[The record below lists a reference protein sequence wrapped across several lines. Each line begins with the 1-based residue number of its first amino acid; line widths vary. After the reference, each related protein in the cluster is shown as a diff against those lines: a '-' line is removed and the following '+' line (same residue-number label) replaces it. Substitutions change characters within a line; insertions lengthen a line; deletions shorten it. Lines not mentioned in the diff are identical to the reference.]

1 MSEKRTSDGLIYL
14 ASPYSHDDTQIRDG
28 RFREVCKWA
37 ARFMRAGKLIF
48 SPIAHTHPIAMA
60 GELPTGWAF
69 WQKYDHAQLDAAS
82 EMWVLMLD
90 GWDKSKGVQGEIEYM
105 KVKGKPIRYI
115 DPICEPTDDRFP
127 SPEFF
132 RDTLTAT
139 PTPPQP
145 GEPGGELPWVE
156 AEGEFR
162 RWLFSEGPVDG
173 DDCRELAAK
182 ASDFYSKAWLKAG
195 DGEVEE
201 VRRENA
207 ELRNECANKALEIIR
222 LKVKA
227 DDWDGMKGG
236 WESMGDMLAERT
248 KEAND
253 LAQQLTTSQATIAER
268 DAEIAQLRFRLLS
281 AAGDDLCRLSQEEIK
296 AYTSGAVQIPPK
308 EEFIPSCE
316 RFHAQIAA
324 GPGVLTNCLTL
335 AQLIAENASLE
346 KRLAEAEA
354 FLKLFRSYV
363 DARENHPMVAGEM
376 YRELLKAAGLIKD
389 TQPTEAKHELP

>member
-145 GEPGGELPWVE
+145 GERWTDEELTVIAQLAFWQELSTHQV
-156 AEGEFR
+156 FR
-162 RWLFSEGPVDG
+162 Q
-173 DDCRELAAK
+173 A
-182 ASDFYSKAWLKAG
+182 
-195 DGEVEE
+195 
-201 VRRENA
+201 
-207 ELRNECANKALEIIR
+207 LRLYQLHI
-222 LKVKA
+222 
-227 DDWDGMKGG
+227 
-236 WESMGDMLAERT
+236 ERT
-248 KEAND
+248 KAGETCVWSGD
-253 LAQQLTTSQATIAER
+253 AQNAT
-268 DAEIAQLRFRLLS
+268 
-281 AAGDDLCRLSQEEIK
+281 
-296 AYTSGAVQIPPK
+296 
-308 EEFIPSCE
+308 
-316 RFHAQIAA
+316 
-324 GPGVLTNCLTL
+324 
-335 AQLIAENASLE
+335 LE